1 MMPHDASG
9 DLWADYL
16 YSHNYLDG
24 ENLKHFHEFMMRF
37 ILAGIAAPEKT
48 IDQLAAECM

>member
-1 MMPHDASG
+1 MPHDASG

-24 ENLKHFHEFMMRF
+24 ENLRHFHEFMMKF
-37 ILAGIAAPEKT
+37 ILAGIADPEKT
-48 IDQLAAECM
+48 IDQLADECM